1 MPRDARTRDGA
12 RARGGALT
20 LARARLETREREAM
34 ENIDAV
40 EVVETLAR
48 ACAARGLDVV
58 AACSAADYDAA
69 APETARIGAR
79 EDGRATSPLV
89 ALIGN
94 SKALWPAFA
103 DALARDGTMTLDEYC
118 ERVVRD
124 AAADAIEVA
133 RGFKRRSGED
143 LSSRVRIFWASDV
156 EEGKVIAIQR
166 LAHVANCAWL
176 DENTHQS
183 IHPLHGPWCAF
194 RAAVVFDDVEEP
206 DEEDL
211 QPKIEKCPVSDE
223 TLANAKAAFDVAI
236 ERFNATDGK
245 DPEQWRLWLAARDAM
260 GGGAFAKERYYEDQI
275 LWHYDVDREG
285 VRKRLARGVKTV

>member
-1 MPRDARTRDGA
+1 
-12 RARGGALT
+12 
-20 LARARLETREREAM
+20 M
-34 ENIDAV
+34 ENIDAA
-40 EVVETLAR
+40 EVAATLAR
-48 ACAARGLDVV
+48 ACAARGLDVA
-58 AACSAADYDAA
+58 AACSTGAYDAA
-69 APETARIGAR
+69 APTRARIGAR
-79 EDGRATSPLV
+79 GRATS
-89 ALIGN
+89 ALMVVVGN

-103 DALARDGTMTLDEYC
+103 DALARDGTMTVDAYC

-124 AAADAIEVA
+124 AAVDAIEVA
-133 RGFKRRSGED
+133 RGFKRRAGED
-143 LSSRVRIFWASDV
+143 SSRGVRIFWASDV

-194 RAAVVFDDVEEP
+194 RAAVVFDDVEAP

-211 QPKIEKCPVSDE
+211 QPKMDKCPVSDE

-260 GGGAFAKERYYEDQI
+260 GGAAFANERYSLDQI

>member
-1 MPRDARTRDGA
+1 
-12 RARGGALT
+12 
-20 LARARLETREREAM
+20 M

-223 TLANAKAAFDVAI
+223 TLANAKAAFDVAV